1 MSQGKPMTAAVAA
14 AVQKEQ
20 AIVYPT
26 LPGNVLN
33 EFQVSIELFS
43 SSTARG

>member
-1 MSQGKPMTAAVAA
+1 MNQSNPPMSAEIKA

-20 AIVYPT
+20 SIVYPT

-33 EFQVSIELFS
+33 EFQVS
-43 SSTARG
+43 